1 MKIKNEK
8 EEEDKVTLNNYNS
21 LNDYLFYKYICEEG
35 NEKQQK
41 TFLKAIGV
49 PIKGE

>member
-1 MKIKNEK
+1 MKKKNKEK
-8 EEEDKVTLNNYNS
+8 GKVTLDNYNS